1 LAICALDSS
10 APTFGYTVEEALTN
24 LHEVVHMVLQSMQR
38 HGEPIPEEPNTE
50 VHISSEPVVTVTL
63 AQ

>member
-1 LAICALDSS
+1 
-10 APTFGYTVEEALTN
+10 
-24 LHEVVHMVLQSMQR
+24 MVLQSMQR

-50 VHISSEPVVTVTL
+50 VRISSEPIVTVTL